1 MEGTHIRRREKAHLE
16 NEVEYLD
23 EVEQET
29 LIEDLRNQN
38 DKANLN
44 ILKGLLVISCF
55 VCLMYI
61 GVLLFQSDGPIK
73 LPGTGTFGS
82 TGILRMS
89 ATSSILSIVIA
100 FLTLLVKCNI
110 NLFGII
116 DLLSINLNHTLSMG
130 VASCILGAIGPYMC
144 LLYKGS
150 RIETIFWCLPLFILF
165 IYHIV
170 YATMKQVQNE
180 LKELERTKYK
190 YKGA

>member
-1 MEGTHIRRREKAHLE
+1 MI
-16 NEVEYLD
+16 YLLTWFNT
-23 EVEQET
+23 V
-29 LIEDLRNQN
+29 R
-38 DKANLN
+38 
-44 ILKGLLVISCF
+44 
-55 VCLMYI
+55 YI
-61 GVLLFQSDGPIK
+61 GVLLFQSDGSIK

-82 TGILRMS
+82 TGVLRMA
-89 ATSSILSIVIA
+89 ATSSVLSIVIA

-116 DLLSINLNHTLSMG
+116 DLLSINLNHTLPMG

-144 LLYKGS
+144 LLYKSS

-165 IYHIV
+165 IYYIV